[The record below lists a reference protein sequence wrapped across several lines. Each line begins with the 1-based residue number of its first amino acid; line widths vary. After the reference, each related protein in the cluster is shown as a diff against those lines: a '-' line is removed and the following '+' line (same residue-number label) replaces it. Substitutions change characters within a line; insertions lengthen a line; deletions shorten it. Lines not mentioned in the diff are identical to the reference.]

1 MENAYTDAV
10 SFLAREELKRLKGFG
25 DVPDRRA
32 HHRYILYKALYME
45 FLCALRLLLP
55 HFSRGGRIEVVTV
68 ARALLPADWMIRA
81 VVSVSAAPLGK
92 VLARD
97 ALLVRVLFRH
107 SSCPLL
113 NMVPSLS
120 KAERVAPKQ
129 RLIGWSSVFLF
140 ARVLLLFIW

>member
-1 MENAYTDAV
+1 M
-10 SFLAREELKRLKGFG
+10 
-25 DVPDRRA
+25 PDRRA

-45 FLCALRLLLP
+45 FFCALCLLLP

-107 SSCPLL
+107 SSLPVVEHVSFSLESRASCAKLEIDWMEFCLSICAYLISFYSVSMPL
-113 NMVPSLS
+113 SLYTLPAKTHPYHS
-120 KAERVAPKQ
+120 KHT
-129 RLIGWSSVFLF
+129 
-140 ARVLLLFIW
+140 FI

>member
-1 MENAYTDAV
+1 M
-10 SFLAREELKRLKGFG
+10 
-25 DVPDRRA
+25 PDRRA

-45 FLCALRLLLP
+45 FLCALCLLLP
-55 HFSRGGRIEVVTV
+55 HFSRDGRIEVVTV

-107 SSCPLL
+107 SSLPVVEHGSFSLESRASCAKLEIDWMEFCLSICAYLISFYSVSMPL
-113 NMVPSLS
+113 SLYTLPAKTHPYHS
-120 KAERVAPKQ
+120 KHT
-129 RLIGWSSVFLF
+129 
-140 ARVLLLFIW
+140 FI

>member
-1 MENAYTDAV
+1 M
-10 SFLAREELKRLKGFG
+10 
-25 DVPDRRA
+25 PDRRA

-45 FLCALRLLLP
+45 FLCALCLLLP

-107 SSCPLL
+107 SSLPVVEHGSFSLESRASCAKLEIDWMEFCLSICAYLISFYSVSMPL
-113 NMVPSLS
+113 SLYTLPTKTHPYYS
-120 KAERVAPKQ
+120 KHT
-129 RLIGWSSVFLF
+129 
-140 ARVLLLFIW
+140 FI

>member
-1 MENAYTDAV
+1 M
-10 SFLAREELKRLKGFG
+10 
-25 DVPDRRA
+25 PDRRA

-45 FLCALRLLLP
+45 FLCALCLLLP
-55 HFSRGGRIEVVTV
+55 HVSRDGRIEVVTV

-107 SSCPLL
+107 SSLPVVEHGSFSLESRASCAKLEIDWMEFCLSICAYLISFYSVSMPL
-113 NMVPSLS
+113 SLYTLPAKTHPYHS
-120 KAERVAPKQ
+120 KHT
-129 RLIGWSSVFLF
+129 
-140 ARVLLLFIW
+140 FI

>member
-1 MENAYTDAV
+1 M
-10 SFLAREELKRLKGFG
+10 
-25 DVPDRRA
+25 PDRRA

-45 FLCALRLLLP
+45 FLCALCLLLP
-55 HFSRGGRIEVVTV
+55 HFSRDGRIEVVTV

-107 SSCPLL
+107 SSLPVVEHGSFSLESRASCAKLEIDWMEFCLSICAYLISFYSVSMPL
-113 NMVPSLS
+113 SLYTLPAKTHPYYS
-120 KAERVAPKQ
+120 KHT
-129 RLIGWSSVFLF
+129 
-140 ARVLLLFIW
+140 FI

>member
-1 MENAYTDAV
+1 M
-10 SFLAREELKRLKGFG
+10 
-25 DVPDRRA
+25 PDRRA
-32 HHRYILYKALYME
+32 HHRYILHKALHME
-45 FLCALRLLLP
+45 FLGALRLLLP

-107 SSCPLL
+107 SSLPVVEHGSFSLESRASCAVIEIDWMEFCLSICAYLISFYSVSMPL
-113 NMVPSLS
+113 SLYTLPAKTHPYHS
-120 KAERVAPKQ
+120 KHT
-129 RLIGWSSVFLF
+129 
-140 ARVLLLFIW
+140 FI

>member
-1 MENAYTDAV
+1 M
-10 SFLAREELKRLKGFG
+10 
-25 DVPDRRA
+25 PHRRA

-107 SSCPLL
+107 SSLPVVEHGSFSLESRASCAKLVIDWMEFCLSICAYLISFYSVSMPL
-113 NMVPSLS
+113 SLYTLPAKTHPYHS
-120 KAERVAPKQ
+120 KHT
-129 RLIGWSSVFLF
+129 
-140 ARVLLLFIW
+140 FI